1 MKYYIHAYADTAR
14 HLPDREGIIEANNDE
29 EAHNKAWQNYPEYKE
44 LYVKKV
50 IIEFEKTK
58 KVRIK

>member
-29 EAHNKAWQNYPEYKE
+29 EAHNKAWQNYSEYKDR
-44 LYVKKV
+44 V
-50 IIEFEKTK
+50 FH
-58 KVRIK
+58 

>member
-1 MKYYIHAYADTAR
+1 MKYYIHAYADPTR
-14 HLPDREGIIEANNDE
+14 FLPDKEDIIEARSDE
-29 EAHNKAWQNYPEYKE
+29 EAHNMAWQTYPEYKE